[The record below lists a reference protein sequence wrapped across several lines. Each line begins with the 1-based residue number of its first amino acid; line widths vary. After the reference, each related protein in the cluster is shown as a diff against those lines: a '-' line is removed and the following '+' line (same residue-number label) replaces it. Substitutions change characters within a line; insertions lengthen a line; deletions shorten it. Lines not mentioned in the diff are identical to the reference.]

1 MFSALFIPDFPVEA
15 VVRAEPALRDQAV
28 AVLEGKPPLEKVAG
42 ANERARA
49 LGIEAGMARLQVEEY
64 GGGIA
69 LRRRS
74 PEQEASTHAALL
86 DAACAFS
93 PRVED
98 TACDT
103 VLADLAGLEALFG
116 PASKIGRDL
125 ARRASELGVECNV
138 AVAGDPDSAMYIA
151 RGFAGVTIVPPDKT
165 AERLGMLPIEVLAPE
180 AERPEGSD
188 GVKPVERFVEV
199 MERWGIRAFRAF
211 AALPSVAVVERLG
224 QRGLELQKLAR
235 GEMRRTL
242 VPLEPPLEFEERVE
256 LEHPVENLE
265 PLAFLLNHMLEQ
277 LCARLAA
284 RSLATNEV
292 RLTCEL
298 DDSVD
303 EDLSPRRHGGHGE
316 EPKEKELLRVSP
328 CLRGEKGFVRTLR
341 LPVPM
346 SDAKVLLKLLQ
357 LDLTAHPPGAPVE
370 KIALR
375 AEPVRPRALQDGF
388 FVPIAPEPEKLELLL
403 ARVAAWVGEEN
414 VGAAEVLDSHRPDAH
429 RVKKFQVSSFEFQNR
444 RTRNPKLET
453 RDSTKLA
460 LRLFRPPLRAKVDVK
475 SGSPAHV
482 AFLQQRGEV
491 IACAGPWRTSGE
503 WWTNDGWRRDEW
515 DVAVQAKDSI
525 ALYRLYRD
533 LNSGDWFVYGSYD

>member
-1 MFSALFIPDFPVEA
+1 MFASLFIPDFPVEA
-15 VVRAEPALRDQAV
+15 VVRAEVALREQAV

-49 LGIEAGMARLQVEEY
+49 LGIEAGMTRLQVEEY
-64 GGGIA
+64 GSGIA

-74 PEQEASTHAALL
+74 PEQELSTHAALL

-98 TACDT
+98 TASDM
-103 VLADLAGLEALFG
+103 VLVDLAGLEALFG
-116 PASKIGRDL
+116 PAAKIARDL
-125 ARRASELGVECNV
+125 AHRASELGVEANV
-138 AVAGDPDSAMYIA
+138 AVCGDPDSAMYIA
-151 RGFAGVTIVPPDKT
+151 RGFAGVTIVPPDRT
-165 AERLGMLPIEVLAPE
+165 AERLGMLPIEVLAKE
-180 AERPEGSD
+180 AERPEGPD
-188 GVKPVERFVEV
+188 GSKPVERFVEV

-265 PLAFLLNHMLEQ
+265 PLAFLLNRMLEQ

-292 RLTCEL
+292 RLCLAL
-298 DDSVD
+298 DAIADCRLQIAESA
-303 EDLSPRRHGGHGE
+303 ETLPQKHSAICNLQSEIHE
-316 EPKEKELLRVSP
+316 
-328 CLRGEKGFVRTLR
+328 RTLK

-346 SDAKVLLKLLQ
+346 CDAKVLLKLLQ
-357 LDLTAHPPGAPVE
+357 LDLAAHPPGAPVE

-375 AEPVRPRALQDGF
+375 AEPVRPRAVQDGF

-429 RVKKFQVSSFEFQNR
+429 RMKKFQVSGFQFPDR
-444 RTRNPKLET
+444 RARNLKLET
-453 RDSTKLA
+453 RNSTNLV
-460 LRLFRPPLRAKVDVK
+460 LRLFRPPLRAKVEMLK
-475 SGSPAHV
+475 EKPTRV

-491 IACAGPWRTSGE
+491 VACAGPWRTSGE

-515 DVAVQAKDSI
+515 DVALRAKDDSV